1 MIFFSDSRFI
11 ERLCRYDVSAILRLQ
26 RLNVV
31 SIGNTDGLLSS
42 QQKFFIP
49 LIYLSIG
56 VQEQKVCWY
65 YGWYS
70 LNYVYIFESIKK
82 CCELIISLSLLLIA
96 FWTTFQLL
104 LSAFDLLKISWFIR
118 QAVRMIKA
126 TRSFKQSVVYLI
138 IICFEMQDNLRLLM
152 HEEMS

>member
-49 LIYLSIG
+49 LICL
-56 VQEQKVCWY
+56 
-65 YGWYS
+65 
-70 LNYVYIFESIKK
+70 LVYRNKK
-82 CCELIISLSLLLIA
+82 YADITADI
-96 FWTTFQLL
+96 
-104 LSAFDLLKISWFIR
+104 
-118 QAVRMIKA
+118 V
-126 TRSFKQSVVYLI
+126 
-138 IICFEMQDNLRLLM
+138 
-152 HEEMS
+152 